1 MGINDYLCRMK
12 KRFNVTGVCFSDQHY
27 VADTSAKFARIME
40 MIEMLGIRVWAWWMS
55 SLENWVTKSE

>member
-1 MGINDYLCRMK
+1 MK

-40 MIEMLGIRVWAWWMS
+40 MIEMLGIRTWAWWMRP
-55 SLENWVTKSE
+55 LESWVTKSE